1 MIYHVDGPKFD
12 KSLVLIVNLF
22 VHALLNYLGAV
33 FSVNCVC
40 KMVAKYLVLI
50 CVFLFLHVFCVE
62 NENPEVDPWAD
73 VEDQDDEEIPFDPVA
88 EMKKLFE
95 QEVLEGQE
103 YKDELREWGVNVE
116 EWEQKFAEAGA
127 GHGHSHNH
135 GEL

>member
-1 MIYHVDGPKFD
+1 M
-12 KSLVLIVNLF
+12 L
-22 VHALLNYLGAV
+22 
-33 FSVNCVC
+33 
-40 KMVAKYLVLI
+40 AKYLVMIAL
-50 CVFLFLHVFCVE
+50 FLVLHVFCVE
-62 NENPEVDPWAD
+62 NENTEVDPWAD
-73 VEDQDDEEIPFDPVA
+73 VDDQDDEEIPFDPVA

-127 GHGHSHNH
+127 GHGHSHHH